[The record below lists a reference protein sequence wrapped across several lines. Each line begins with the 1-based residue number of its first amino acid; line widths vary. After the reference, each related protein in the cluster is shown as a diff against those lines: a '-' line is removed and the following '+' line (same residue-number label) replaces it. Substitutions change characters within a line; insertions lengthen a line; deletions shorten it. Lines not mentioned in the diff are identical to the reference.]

1 MRTRRPFA
9 ATLSA
14 ACFAVS
20 ATTLSTPALAQDAAT
35 WPTKP
40 VTIVV
45 SFAPGGATD
54 LAGRLLA
61 KELQAAFKQSFVVV
75 NKPGAGGQVGTEF
88 VANQHKGDAYTLLIS
103 ATGHVMAPSSQVQ
116 VKYDPVKSFEPVA
129 LLVTMPNF
137 LLVKPDHPAKTLPEF
152 MAWAKTQKS
161 ISFGSAG
168 NGGATHLSGELLRH
182 KTGLPFAHVPYQG
195 NGPSMND
202 VIAGHLPVAISDTV
216 SSAAMVN
223 GGKLRPIAVTT
234 AKRSPLFKD
243 VASLSEAGVKG
254 YDLQNWVGLYFP
266 AGVPKPIVE
275 RLNKEVVRI
284 MSTEPVRG
292 QMEKMGAESANGY
305 SAARYTQFV
314 GDEVNNWANVFKTT
328 GVKVNE

>member
-1 MRTRRPFA
+1 MPVRRQLLL
-9 ATLSA
+9 ATLSTL
-14 ACFAVS
+14 S
-20 ATTLSTPALAQDAAT
+20 ATCIAALSPAQAAEDPAA

-40 VTIVV
+40 VNIIV

-61 KELQAAFKQSFVVV
+61 KELQTAFKQPFVVV

-103 ATGHVMAPSSQVQ
+103 ATGHVMAPSSQSNI
-116 VKYDPVKSFEPVA
+116 KYDPVKSFEPVA
-129 LLVTMPNF
+129 LLINMPNF
-137 LLVKPDHPAKTLPEF
+137 LLVKADHPAKNLTEF

-161 ISFGSAG
+161 IGFGSAG

-202 VIAGHLPVAISDTV
+202 VLAGHLPVAISDTV
-216 SSAAMVN
+216 SSASMVN
-223 GGKLRPIAVTT
+223 SGKLRPIAVTT
-234 AKRSPLFKD
+234 AKRSPLYKD
-243 VASLSEAGVKG
+243 VPSLSEAGVKG

-284 MSTEPVRG
+284 MSTEPVRS

-314 GDEVNNWANVFKTT
+314 GDEVKNWANVFKVT
-328 GVKVNE
+328 GVKVNQ

>member
-1 MRTRRPFA
+1 MIRRRLLACALSGLAPLA
-9 ATLSA
+9 VHTTAVAESA
-14 ACFAVS
+14 AA
-20 ATTLSTPALAQDAAT
+20 

-40 VTIVV
+40 VNIVV

-54 LAGRLLA
+54 LVGRVLA
-61 KELQAAFKQSFVVV
+61 KELQAVFKQPFVVI
-75 NKPGAGGQVGTEF
+75 NKPGAGGQVGTEY

-103 ATGHVMAPSSQVQ
+103 ATGHVMAPSSQSN

-129 LLVTMPNF
+129 LLITMPNY
-137 LLVKPDHPAKTLPEF
+137 LLVRPDHPAKTLPEF

-161 ISFGSAG
+161 IGFGSAG

-202 VIAGHLPVAISDTV
+202 VLAGHLPVAISDTV
-216 SSAAMVN
+216 SSASMVSS
-223 GGKLRPIAVTT
+223 GKLRPIAVTT

-243 VASLSEAGVKG
+243 VPSLSEAGVKD
-254 YDLQNWVGLYFP
+254 YDLQNWVGLYFS
-266 AGVPKPIVE
+266 ANVPKPIVE

-284 MSTEPVRG
+284 MSTEPVRS

-314 GDEVNNWANVFKTT
+314 GDEVKNWANVFKVT
-328 GVKVNE
+328 GVQVNQ